1 MSNFMQPQVT
11 RLQNWLRVETTQGTE
26 WVDSASL
33 SLFVRDSDTVTH
45 PMSEQERAETV
56 TKIQPYTEGTPLSW
70 ENVKGFG
77 ARLSAPGY
85 LDCTEWTVFDTE
97 DEAREYLAENYPD
110 DEPADECDND

>member
-1 MSNFMQPQVT
+1 
-11 RLQNWLRVETTQGTE
+11 
-26 WVDSASL
+26 
-33 SLFVRDSDTVTH
+33 
-45 PMSEQERAETV
+45 MSEQERAETV
-56 TKIQPYTEGTPLSW
+56 KTIQPYTEGTPLSW

-110 DEPADECDND
+110 EDEEPEQD